1 MTFLSFLFF
10 YKVGKMRQNI
20 KNCLNQNLV
29 IATFLENDSEA
40 SLRSKTN
47 FLIVWKWYFSVF
59 CNFWVAKLKL
69 FSPKVRRNVKN
80 YLNQNLVIGSFLQNG
95 FEATLRSKANVLS
108 IWKGKF
114 SVFCNFWLSRLK
126 PFSGKMR
133 QNIKKLFKSKFDHRN
148 LLRKWFGSFL
158 ELKNEYCGC
167 LKRTNIVDVWKGHF
181 SVFCK
186 FLSNEVGTVFWES
199 EKMLRKL
206 FA

>member
-10 YKVGKMRQNI
+10 YKVGKVRQNI

-59 CNFWVAKLKL
+59 CNFWVAKLKP

-95 FEATLRSKANVLS
+95 FEATLSSKTNVLS
-108 IWKGKF
+108 
-114 SVFCNFWLSRLK
+114 
-126 PFSGKMR
+126 
-133 QNIKKLFKSKFDHRN
+133 
-148 LLRKWFGSFL
+148 
-158 ELKNEYCGC
+158 
-167 LKRTNIVDVWKGHF
+167 VWKGHF

-186 FLSNEVGTVFWES
+186 FLSDEVKTVFWENETEPFKFKVGHKKSFKKWFWSDLEIQGECS
-199 EKMLRKL
+199 EHLEREIFSFLQFLIVEVETIFWKNEAKHKKIV
-206 FA
+206 